1 MQHQACPHCQEKEK
15 KMRVI
20 QSDTEFELKKMTED
34 LAEEKV
40 LLEMQFQKEYKKAME
55 KYNKE
60 KKEREDENKKWMTKY
75 DSMVSHF
82 QLDIQKLHIDHEQ
95 AQESLKD

>member
-1 MQHQACPHCQEKEK
+1 MQHQTCPHCQEKEK

-40 LLEMQFQKEYKKAME
+40 LLEMQFQKEYKKAM
-55 KYNKE
+55 
-60 KKEREDENKKWMTKY
+60 
-75 DSMVSHF
+75 
-82 QLDIQKLHIDHEQ
+82 
-95 AQESLKD
+95 